1 MGVGPLSFI
10 KKIAT
15 LLSGSVIAQL
25 LTFASYPILT
35 LWLAPEQWATLGIF
49 SAFVG
54 VFSVWSCGGLE
65 SAILLPDQHGAA
77 YSLWRIARRWGIYLG
92 ALASVA
98 LSIGLWYFPE
108 YFSDYYFVGM
118 VLLTGLSVFLEG
130 GILSTMQ
137 WNNRLEAFGVMSK
150 SRMIQALV
158 SLGLSIVLAFVVP
171 KYNGVL
177 VFAWVLGQLA
187 AYVWLNWNLKH
198 QLKIENVHH
207 EPEHLAF
214 ASYAHF
220 PLPSMISSLFNSIS
234 RQLPFFIL
242 PVFGNAAL
250 MGNFTLAH
258 KVLSAPIAFIG
269 ASLTQVFNV
278 KSSKGY
284 RDGGDLHDWTKRW
297 LWIFTVSSFI
307 PLFIII
313 FFGNDLFRFFFGDEY
328 QEAGTFA
335 AYLAPWIFVL
345 YWINPL
351 SHLINVHHA
360 LKQHL
365 YYNSMVLLLR
375 GLSLW
380 LMGVWMGFEAAVA
393 GFGTIG
399 LLAALFMASWLWR
412 LSKNSKSEPL
422 VNSTLNPQP
431 LKIVFTGDVAFTGS
445 YAKRLANNEEIWS
458 NDVQRL
464 FNDAA
469 ASVINWEG
477 ACTDRNIDR
486 RRGDSI
492 AQPFRAL
499 TYCIQRNINVFNL
512 ANNHI
517 LDEGAECAGNTT
529 QKILDLG
536 EMPLGLN
543 TKGEWDWTPQYI
555 CLNGLTVALLAV
567 EEDERKLDRL
577 KLRRHLKTIRSNCD
591 YIVLN
596 YHGGEEY
603 SDIPFPFKKRRLL
616 SLIHE
621 DIDVIIAH
629 HPHVVQ
635 PEQRIGKKWI
645 FYSLGNFIFD
655 IAEQSGR
662 NKIEQGALLQLNFF
676 ADRIE
681 PIWTPLV
688 LDNEKGIISVG
699 NGQWLTDLQSKWESK
714 DYLSLW
720 TEECHRIR
728 KEEQKLTSSMMV
740 SKATEKEGHS
750 SRMKW
755 RSIFNPTRRTLLIG
769 DWIYRWNNK

>member
-1 MGVGPLSFI
+1 M
-10 KKIAT
+10 
-15 LLSGSVIAQL
+15 SGSVIAQL

-35 LWLAPEQWATLGIF
+35 LWLAPEQWGTLGIF

-65 SAILLPDQHGAA
+65 SAILLPDQHSAA
-77 YSLWRIARRWGIYLG
+77 FSLWRIARRWGIYLG
-92 ALASVA
+92 ALASAV
-98 LSIGLWYFPE
+98 LSICLWFFPE

-118 VLLTGLSVFLEG
+118 VLLMGLSVFLEG

-137 WNNRLEAFGVMSK
+137 WNNRLEAFAVMSK
-150 SRMIQALV
+150 SRMVQALV
-158 SLGLSIVLAFVVP
+158 SLGLSVLLAFVVP

-187 AYVWLNWNLKH
+187 AYMWLIWNLKR
-198 QLKIENVHH
+198 QLIQENIQH

-220 PLPSMISSLFNSIS
+220 PLPSMFSSLFNSIS

-278 KSSKGY
+278 KSSKGN
-284 RDGGDLHDWTKRW
+284 GTEGDLHDWTKRW
-297 LWIFTVSSFI
+297 LWIFSAFAFI
-307 PLFIII
+307 PLLIIL
-313 FFGNDLFRFFFGDEY
+313 FFGSDLFLFFFGEEY
-328 QEAGTFA
+328 KEAGIFA

-375 GLSLW
+375 GMSLW
-380 LMGVWMGFEAAVA
+380 LLGVWMGFEAAVA
-393 GFGTIG
+393 GFGAIG
-399 LLAALFMASWLWR
+399 FLAALFMASWLWR
-412 LSKNSKSEPL
+412 LSRRSMGKHHE
-422 VNSTLNPQP
+422 NSTLMSQP

-445 YAKRLANNEEIWS
+445 YAKKLANNLEIWS
-458 NDVQRL
+458 PDVQRL
-464 FNDAA
+464 FDDAA

-477 ACTDRNIDR
+477 ACTKNTTDR
-486 RRGDSI
+486 RKGDSI
-492 AQPFRAL
+492 KQPITAL
-499 TYCIQRNINVFNL
+499 TYCTHRNINVFNL

-517 LDEGAECAGNTT
+517 LDDGIQQAGDTV

-536 EMPLGLN
+536 EMPMGLN

-555 CLNGLTVALLAV
+555 CLYGLTVALLAI
-567 EEDERKLDRL
+567 EEDEHDLNRL

-635 PEQRIGKKWI
+635 PMQRVGKKWI

-655 IAEQSGR
+655 IVEQTGR

-688 LDNEKGIISVG
+688 LDNDKGAISVG
-699 NGQWLTDLQSKWESK
+699 NGQWLFDLQSKWESN

-720 TEECHRIR
+720 TAECHRIR
-728 KEEQKLTSSMMV
+728 MEEKKLTSTMLALNTSGKSV
-740 SKATEKEGHS
+740 RSN
-750 SRMKW
+750 RMKW